1 MSLSFK
7 LHRLQQFDSQLD
19 QIHTRLREIEE
30 VLSDDSALIEAQK
43 RENVSSAISDAAQK
57 NLHKAEENVKALN
70 LKIEQTEAALYGGKV
85 RNPKELQD
93 LQNESEAL
101 KRYLIVLN
109 DRLLEAMIAQDEAT
123 TSHASTLT
131 ELERVSASL
140 LQQRNTL
147 LKEQRVLV
155 QEATLLESER
165 GAAIKSITENEL
177 LIYEQLRKQKRGVAV
192 ANVKDNTCS
201 ACGTTLSAALLHNAR
216 SPNTLARCE
225 TCGRI
230 LYGG

>member
-19 QIHTRLREIEE
+19 QIRTRLREIEE
-30 VLSDDSALIEAQK
+30 VLSDDSALIEAQQ
-43 RENVSSAISDAAQK
+43 RENVSAAVLDASQK

-70 LKIEQTEAALYGGKV
+70 LKIEQTEASLYGGKV

-101 KRYLIVLN
+101 KRYLTVLN
-109 DRLLEAMIAQDEAT
+109 DRLLEAMIAQDEAN
-123 TSHASTLT
+123 TSHEVTLT
-131 ELERVSASL
+131 QLERVKAGL
-140 LQQRNTL
+140 AQQRNIL
-147 LKEQRVLV
+147 LKEQHHLV
-155 QEATLLESER
+155 QEVTLLESER
-165 GAAIKSITENEL
+165 GAAVKSISENEL

-192 ANVKDNTCS
+192 ANVKDKTCS
-201 ACGTTLSAALLHNAR
+201 ACGTTLSAAQFHNAR
-216 SPNTLARCE
+216 SPNTLTRCE